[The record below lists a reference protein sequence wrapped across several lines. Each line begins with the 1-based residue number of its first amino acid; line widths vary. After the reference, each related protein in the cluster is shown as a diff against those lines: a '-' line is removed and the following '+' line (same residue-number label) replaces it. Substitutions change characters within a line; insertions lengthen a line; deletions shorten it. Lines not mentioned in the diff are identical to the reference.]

1 MEFVYQRSY
10 RGPLQAV
17 VLDWAGTT
25 VDYGSCAPA
34 AVFVAVFRQAGV
46 EITAAEARGPMGMHK
61 KDHIRE
67 VMRLPR
73 VAAAWAEKHGSSP
86 GKADVQ
92 QLYEAF
98 TPRQMAVI
106 VEYADLIPGTLAAIA
121 DFRQRGLKI
130 GSCTGY
136 TKEMM
141 AVLIPAAAARGY
153 APDEVVCGT
162 DVPAGRPQP
171 WMALVNAMRLGVY
184 PMAAVVKIGDTP
196 ADVAEGLNAGMW
208 TIAVA
213 KTGNEVGLPEAE
225 LNNLPA
231 ADRQARLRRAYER
244 LAQAGAHYVVDGI
257 GDVPAILDEID
268 ARLRRGEHPLG

>member
-1 MEFVYQRSY
+1 MQFVYQRSY

-34 AVFVAVFRQAGV
+34 TVFVEVFRQEGV
-46 EITAAEARGPMGMHK
+46 AITATEARGPMGMHK

-67 VMRLPR
+67 ILRLPR
-73 VAAAWAEKHGSSP
+73 VAAAWTETHGSP
-86 GKADVQ
+86 AAAADVQ
-92 QLYEAF
+92 RLYEAF

-106 VEYADLIPGTLAAIA
+106 ADYADLIPGTLAATA
-121 DFRQRGLKI
+121 DFRQRGMKI

-141 AVLIPAAAARGY
+141 AVLVPAAAARGY
-153 APDEVVCGT
+153 APDEMVCGT

-208 TIAVA
+208 TIALA
-213 KTGNEVGLPEAE
+213 KTGNEVGLSAAE
-225 LNNLPA
+225 LESLPA
-231 ADRQARLRRAYER
+231 ADREARLRRAYER
-244 LAQAGAHYVVDGI
+244 LSQAGAHYVVDGI
-257 GDVPAILDEID
+257 GDVPPILDDITT
-268 ARLRRGEHPLG
+268 RLRRGEQPLG

>member
-1 MEFVYQRSY
+1 MEFVYRRTY

-34 AVFVAVFRQAGV
+34 AVFVEVFRQAGV

-61 KDHIRE
+61 QDHIRE
-67 VMRLPR
+67 IMRLPR
-73 VAAAWAEKHGSSP
+73 VATAWAERHGSPP
-86 GKADVQ
+86 GETDVQ

-106 VEYADLIPGTLAAIA
+106 AAYADLIPGTLAAVA
-121 DFRQRGLKI
+121 DFHQRGLKI

-141 AVLIPAAAARGY
+141 AVLVPAAAARGY
-153 APDEVVCGT
+153 TPDEVVCGT

-184 PMAAVVKIGDTP
+184 PLAAVVKIGDTP

-213 KTGNEVGLPEAE
+213 RTGNEVGLSKTE
-225 LNNLPA
+225 LENLPA
-231 ADRQARLRRAYER
+231 ADRETRLRHAYER
-244 LAQAGAHYVVDGI
+244 LAQAGAHYVIDGI
-257 GDVPAILDEID
+257 GDVSAVLDEI
-268 ARLRRGEHPLG
+268 AAHLRRGEHPLT